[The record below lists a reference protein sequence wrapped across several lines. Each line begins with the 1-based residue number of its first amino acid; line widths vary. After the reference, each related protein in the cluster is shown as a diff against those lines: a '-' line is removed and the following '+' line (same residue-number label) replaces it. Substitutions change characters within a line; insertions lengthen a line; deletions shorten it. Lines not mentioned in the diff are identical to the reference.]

1 MNRESITFLIII
13 AAFILVLFL
22 LGLRERKRREAALKN
37 QIKKSYGQKASAKIN
52 SERFEELKM
61 ISEAHYNDHKE
72 KASYVDDISFSDLDM
87 KKVFAEADCA
97 FSPAGEEALYTTLRE
112 PLYDD
117 SIIEERRKEA
127 DYYDEHEE
135 FREAFSFLIAKTAHF
150 SNAAGISEGN
160 EKSISHSLKMHM
172 AAPLLIIISFILT
185 FIDTRAG
192 IAAFII
198 SIIINVSWYFFS
210 KPKILIYMDA
220 LNTVIS
226 ETNAANECLKNRSRI
241 WKNAPASIDAKLKE
255 LEQYS
260 NELSGFKT
268 ASVFVVAASSDKAS
282 PFSVLGDYFNML
294 FHLDIIVFSFLADK
308 LSKSRKAAAAL
319 HGIMG
324 ELELPLIIASYRRS
338 FEKVCS
344 PVCDNEESA
353 KGIYHPLLAK
363 PVKNDY
369 CLSKGLLLTG
379 SNASGKS
386 TFLKTVGLNMIFART
401 LGFACADE
409 FHSGM
414 KKIYTSMALRDD
426 ITAGDSY
433 FYTEIK
439 AMKRILDGAENEH
452 KTVCIADELLKG
464 TNTTERVAA
473 SSELL
478 RFMSETGIMTFAA
491 THDLELVSILE
502 GVYEFRHFEEN
513 VEGKDVRFNYLLK
526 DGPSKTKNAIL
537 LLKGMGYDER
547 IIKAAGER
555 ADKFLKN
562 GSWI

>member
-1 MNRESITFLIII
+1 MSKESITFLIII

-22 LGLRERKRREAALKN
+22 LGLRERKRREAALKKH
-37 QIKKSYGQKASAKIN
+37 IKASYGHKASAKIS
-52 SERFEELKM
+52 SERYDELLL
-61 ISEAHYNDHKE
+61 ISEAHYNAHKE
-72 KASYVDDISFSDLDM
+72 GASYVDDISFSDLDM
-87 KKVFAEADCA
+87 KKVFAEADSA
-97 FSPAGEEALYTTLRE
+97 FSPAGEESLYTALRE

-117 SIIEERRKEA
+117 HIIEERRKEA

-135 FREAFSFLIAKTAHF
+135 LREAFSFLIAKTAHF
-150 SNAAGISEGN
+150 SKASNISEGSD
-160 EKSISHSLKMHM
+160 KTPSLKMHL
-172 AAPLLIIISFILT
+172 AAPLIIIISFILI

-198 SIIINVSWYFFS
+198 SIVINVSWYFFS
-210 KPKILIYMDA
+210 KPKLLAYTDA

-226 ETNAANECLKNRSRI
+226 ETNAANECLKSRSRI
-241 WKNAPASIDAKLKE
+241 WKNAPSSIDEKLNK

-260 NELSGFKT
+260 NELSGFKK
-268 ASVFVVAASSDKAS
+268 AAAFVVAATSDKAS

-308 LSKSRKAAAAL
+308 LNKSRESASAL
-319 HGIMG
+319 HRIMG

-338 FEKVCS
+338 FEKVCI

-369 CLSKGLLLTG
+369 SLSKGLLLTG

-426 ITAGDSY
+426 ITAGESY

-478 RFMSETGIMTFAA
+478 RFMSGSGIMTFAA
-491 THDLELVSILE
+491 THDLELVSILD
-502 GVYEFRHFEEN
+502 GVYDFRHFEEN

-547 IIKAAGER
+547 IVKAAGER
-555 ADKFLKN
+555 ADMFLKN